1 MATSDRR
8 PHEFGTDQRTP
19 VAGLSRYDLVLVLIP
34 LVLAASVFLGH
45 LLSVPVEMT
54 LAGASVV
61 GTAALVDA
69 LFLNPPTRDRPR

>member
-8 PHEFGTDQRTP
+8 SHEFGTDQRMP
-19 VAGLSRYDLVLVLIP
+19 VALSRYDLVLVVIP
-34 LVLAASVFLGH
+34 LVLATSVLLGH
-45 LLSVPVEMT
+45 LLSVPVEVT

-69 LFLNPPTRDRPR
+69 LFLNPPTSGRPR